1 MKQSEQLKKEER
13 TFLSLCCQRDRDM
26 LTGKTDMSLHD
37 FERITYLTMAL
48 DFTKYTIALYEQYLD
63 FTNALSEQINR
74 ENEILKGHPT
84 YYLDEHVDKIYQ
96 QWIDDFL
103 SHVSA
108 DKQAYCL
115 EHLKNN
121 QT

>member
-26 LTGKTDMSLHD
+26 LTGKTDMSLQD

-63 FTNALSEQINR
+63 FTNTLSEQINR
-74 ENEILKGHPT
+74 ENEILKEYPT
-84 YYLDEHVDKIYQ
+84 YYLDEQVDKIYQ